1 MKRKDREE
9 LGAADADALRPPDAW
24 ERFRILLESVDQG
37 RRITEMADHKARYAL
52 VLIGLVNAAVILLGT
67 RSDFLK
73 GSPAWLDPW
82 LHALLIPYI
91 GATFVAL
98 WFAIACLRPR
108 ALQTS
113 LPPTDRPPGP
123 GQQAQ
128 GVLFWEG
135 IVRRNL
141 EAYQR
146 ALNSVTM
153 GQLNAELVVV
163 AHALAVVNRSKFE
176 AVRKMY
182 IALVVVIALAAVL
195 LALDVW
201 FGILWQP
208 VSGAPA

>member
-9 LGAADADALRPPDAW
+9 LEAVEADALRPPDAW

-67 RSDFLK
+67 RDDFLE
-73 GSPAWLDPW
+73 GSPASLDPW

-91 GATFVAL
+91 GATFAAL

-113 LPPTDRPPGP
+113 LPATDRAAP

-141 EAYQR
+141 EHYQR
-146 ALNSVTM
+146 AVNSVTM

-163 AHALAVVNRSKFE
+163 AHALAAVNRTKFE
-176 AVRKMY
+176 SVRKMY
-182 IALVVVIALAAVL
+182 LALVVVIALAAVL

-208 VSGAPA
+208 VSAAPA

>member
-9 LGAADADALRPPDAW
+9 LEAAETDTLRPPDAW

-67 RSDFLK
+67 RSDFLE
-73 GSPAWLDPW
+73 GSPGWLDPW

-91 GATFVAL
+91 GATFAAL
-98 WFAIACLRPR
+98 GFAIACLRPH

-113 LPPTDRPPGP
+113 PSGTDRPSGP

-141 EAYQR
+141 EHYQR
-146 ALNSVTM
+146 TWDSVTM

-163 AHALAVVNRSKFE
+163 AHALAVVNRTKFV
-176 AVRKMY
+176 AVRRMY
-182 IALVVVIALAAVL
+182 IALVLVIALAAFL

-208 VSGAPA
+208 VSGVPA